1 VILAPVERLIALRY
15 LRARRK
21 EGFISVIAGFS
32 LLGIC
37 VGVATLIIVLSV
49 MSGFRQEVL
58 NRLLGVNG
66 HLRLEQAGGNLDDF
80 DNVAAE
86 VAKVPDVVA
95 VYPTV
100 EGSVLATAARHS
112 VGALVQAVRQEDL
125 KRNWLVAGGIISG
138 SLNKFSGKSVV
149 AIGSRL
155 AERLHIGVND
165 TVTLIQR
172 QNSCTVLGC
181 LPRSKT
187 YGVVAI
193 FEVGM
198 ADYDGGMIYMPL
210 EAGQLFFQAK
220 NAATALVIMVDNP
233 DNTFP
238 IARAIFDSTGARFRF
253 TDWQQQ
259 SAGYFAWLDV
269 QRNVL
274 TLVLALI
281 MVVAALNVISGQ
293 VLLVRDKSRE
303 IAILRTMGAT
313 RRAILRIFLMCGI
326 GLGIVGTAAG
336 VGLAVLFCD
345 NIENIRQW
353 LQEVLHVTLFPA
365 DVYHLKE
372 LPARLSVGNVLGVVG
387 LSLVLSFLATSY
399 TAWRAARLDPVEALR
414 YE

>member
-1 VILAPVERLIALRY
+1 MLAPVERLIALRY
-15 LRARRK
+15 LRARRE

-66 HLRLEQAGGNLDDF
+66 HLNLAAAGRDLDGF
-80 DNVAAE
+80 DDIAAE

-100 EGSVLATAARHS
+100 DGNVMATASHYAA
-112 VGALVQAVRQEDL
+112 GALVHAIRGEDL
-125 KRNWLVAGGIISG
+125 RKIRLLRIVGG
-138 SLNKFSGKSVV
+138 SLEQFSGKSVV

-155 AERLHIGVND
+155 AERLHLKVGD
-165 TVTLIQR
+165 TVTLIQP
-172 QNSCTVLGC
+172 QNSCTVIGC
-181 LPRSKT
+181 IPRSKT
-187 YGVVAI
+187 YDVIAI

-198 ADYDGGMIYMPL
+198 SIYDERIIYMPL

-220 NAATALVIMVDNP
+220 NAATALVINVDNP
-233 DNTFP
+233 DNVSP
-238 IARAIFDSTGARFRF
+238 IGRAIFEATGSRFRII
-253 TDWQQQ
+253 DWQQQ
-259 SAGYFAWLDV
+259 YAGYFAWLDV

-274 TLVLALI
+274 ALI
-281 MVVAALNVISGQ
+281 MALIVVVAALNVISGQ
-293 VLLVRDKSRE
+293 VLLVRDKTRE

-326 GLGIVGTAAG
+326 GVGIVGTAAG
-336 VGLAVLFCD
+336 VALAVLFCD
-345 NIENIRQW
+345 NIEAIRQW
-353 LQEVLHVTLFPA
+353 LQEVAHITLFPP
-365 DVYHLKE
+365 DVYFLKE
-372 LPARLSVGNVLGVVG
+372 LPARLSVGNVVGVVT
-387 LSLVLSFLATSY
+387 LSLVLSLLATTY
-399 TAWRAARLDPVEALR
+399 AAWRAARLDPVEALR

>member
-1 VILAPVERLIALRY
+1 MLAPVERLIALRY

-66 HLRLEQAGGNLDDF
+66 HLNLAAAGHDLDDF
-80 DNVAAE
+80 DNVGAE
-86 VAKVPDVVA
+86 VAKVPGVVA

-100 EGSVLATAARHS
+100 DGNVMATASHYAA
-112 VGALVQAVRQEDL
+112 GALVHAIRGEDL
-125 KRNWLVAGGIISG
+125 QKIRLLRIVGG
-138 SLNKFSGKSVV
+138 SLEQFSGKSVV

-155 AERLHIGVND
+155 AERLHIKVND
-165 TVTLIQR
+165 TVTLIQP

-181 LPRSKT
+181 IPRSKT
-187 YGVVAI
+187 YDVIAV

-198 ADYDGGMIYMPL
+198 SIYDERIIYMPL
-210 EAGQLFFQAK
+210 EAGQLFFQAR
-220 NAATALVIMVDNP
+220 NAATALVINVDNP
-233 DNTFP
+233 DNVFP
-238 IARAIFDSTGARFRF
+238 IGRAIFEATGSRFRII
-253 TDWQQQ
+253 DWQQQ
-259 SAGYFAWLDV
+259 YAGYFAWLDV

-274 TLVLALI
+274 ALI
-281 MVVAALNVISGQ
+281 MALIVVVAALNVISGQ
-293 VLLVRDKSRE
+293 VLLVRDKTRE

-326 GLGIVGTAAG
+326 GVGIVGTAAG
-336 VGLAVLFCD
+336 VALAVLFCD
-345 NIENIRQW
+345 NIEAIRQW
-353 LQEVLHVTLFPA
+353 LQEVAHITLFPP
-365 DVYHLKE
+365 DVYFLKE
-372 LPARLSVGNVLGVVG
+372 LPARLSVGNVVGVVA
-387 LSLVLSFLATSY
+387 LSLVLSLLATTY
-399 TAWRAARLDPVEALR
+399 AAWRAARLDPVEALR

>member
-1 VILAPVERLIALRY
+1 MLAPVERLIALRY

-66 HLRLEQAGGNLDDF
+66 HLNLAAAGRDLDGF
-80 DNVAAE
+80 DDIAAE

-100 EGSVLATAARHS
+100 DGNVMATASHYAA
-112 VGALVQAVRQEDL
+112 GALVHAIRSEDL
-125 KRNWLVAGGIISG
+125 QKIRLLRIVGG
-138 SLNKFSGKSVV
+138 SLEQFSGKSVI

-155 AERLHIGVND
+155 AERLHVKVND
-165 TVTLIQR
+165 TVTLIQP
-172 QNSCTVLGC
+172 QNSCTVIGC
-181 LPRSKT
+181 IPRSKT
-187 YGVVAI
+187 YDVIAI

-198 ADYDGGMIYMPL
+198 SIYDERIIYMPL

-220 NAATALVIMVDNP
+220 NAASALVINVDNP
-233 DNTFP
+233 DNVFP
-238 IARAIFDSTGARFRF
+238 IGRAIFEATGSRFRII
-253 TDWQQQ
+253 DWQRQY
-259 SAGYFAWLDV
+259 AGYFAWLDV

-274 TLVLALI
+274 ALI
-281 MVVAALNVISGQ
+281 MALIVVVAALNVISGQ
-293 VLLVRDKSRE
+293 VLLVRDKTRE

-326 GLGIVGTAAG
+326 GVGIVGTAAG
-336 VGLAVLFCD
+336 VALAVLFCD
-345 NIENIRQW
+345 NIEAIRQW
-353 LQEVLHVTLFPA
+353 LQEVAHITLFPP
-365 DVYHLKE
+365 DVYFLKE
-372 LPARLSVGNVLGVVG
+372 LPARLSVGNVVGVVT
-387 LSLVLSFLATSY
+387 LSLALSFLATTY
-399 TAWRAARLDPVEALR
+399 AAWRAARLDPVEALR

>member
-1 VILAPVERLIALRY
+1 MLAPVERLIALRY

-66 HLRLEQAGGNLDDF
+66 HLNLASAGRTLGDF

-86 VAKVPDVVA
+86 VAKVPGVVA

-100 EGSVLATAARHS
+100 DGNVMATAAHNAA
-112 VGALVQAVRQEDL
+112 GALVHAIRQEDL
-125 KRNWLVAGGIISG
+125 RKIRLLRIVEGD
-138 SLNKFSGKSVV
+138 LEQFSGKSVV

-155 AERLHIGVND
+155 AERLHINVGD
-165 TVTLIQR
+165 TITLIQP

-181 LPRSKT
+181 IPRSKT
-187 YGVVAI
+187 YDVIAI

-198 ADYDGGMIYMPL
+198 SIYDERIIYMPL

-220 NAATALVIMVDNP
+220 NAASALVINVDNP
-233 DNTFP
+233 DDVFP
-238 IARAIFDSTGARFRF
+238 IGRAIFEATGSRFRII
-253 TDWQQQ
+253 DWQQQ
-259 SAGYFAWLDV
+259 YAGYFAWLDV

-274 TLVLALI
+274 ALI
-281 MVVAALNVISGQ
+281 MALIVVVAALNVISGQ
-293 VLLVRDKSRE
+293 VLLVRDKTRE
-303 IAILRTMGAT
+303 IAILRTMGVT
-313 RRAILRIFLMCGI
+313 RGAILRIFLMCGI
-326 GLGIVGTAAG
+326 GVGIVGTAVG

-345 NIENIRQW
+345 NIESIRQW
-353 LQEVLHVTLFPA
+353 LQDVAHITLFPP
-365 DVYHLKE
+365 DVYFLKE
-372 LPARLSVGNVLGVVG
+372 LPARLAVGNVVGVVA

-399 TAWRAARLDPVEALR
+399 AAWRAARLDPVEALR

>member
-1 VILAPVERLIALRY
+1 MLAPVERLIALRY

-66 HLRLEQAGGNLDDF
+66 HLNLAAAGRSLDDF

-86 VAKVPDVVA
+86 VAKVKGVVD

-100 EGSVLATAARHS
+100 DGSVMATAARYAA
-112 VGALVQAVRQEDL
+112 GAQVHAIRREDL
-125 KRNWLVAGGIISG
+125 AKNRLIRILGGGNLDQFAGRSA
-138 SLNKFSGKSVV
+138 V

-155 AERLHIGVND
+155 AERLHVKVGD
-165 TVTLIQR
+165 TVTLIQP

-181 LPRSKT
+181 IPRSKT
-187 YGVVAI
+187 YDVIAI

-198 ADYDGGMIYMPL
+198 SIYDERIVYMPL

-220 NAATALVIMVDNP
+220 NAASALVITADNP
-233 DNTFP
+233 DDVFP
-238 IARAIFDSTGARFRF
+238 IGRAIFEATGSRFRII
-253 TDWQQQ
+253 DWQQQ
-259 SAGYFAWLDV
+259 YAGYFAWLDV

-274 TLVLALI
+274 ALI
-281 MVVAALNVISGQ
+281 MALIVVVAALNVISGQ
-293 VLLVRDKSRE
+293 VLLVRDKTRE

-313 RRAILRIFLMCGI
+313 RGAVLRIFLMCGI
-326 GLGIVGTAAG
+326 GVGVVGTAAG

-345 NIENIRQW
+345 NIESIRQW
-353 LQEVLHVTLFPA
+353 LQDVAHITLFPP
-365 DVYHLKE
+365 DVYFLKE
-372 LPARLSVGNVLGVVG
+372 LPARLSVGNVVGVVAFSLI
-387 LSLVLSFLATSY
+387 LSLLATSY
-399 TAWRAARLDPVEALR
+399 AAWRAARLDPVEALR

>member
-1 VILAPVERLIALRY
+1 MLAPVERLIALRY

-66 HLRLEQAGGNLDDF
+66 HLNLAAAGRNLDGF
-80 DNVAAE
+80 DDIAAE

-100 EGSVLATAARHS
+100 DGNVMATASHYAA
-112 VGALVQAVRQEDL
+112 GALVHAIRGEDL
-125 KRNWLVAGGIISG
+125 QKIRLLRIVGG
-138 SLNKFSGKSVV
+138 SLEQFSGKSVV

-155 AERLHIGVND
+155 AERLHLKVGD
-165 TVTLIQR
+165 TVTLIQP
-172 QNSCTVLGC
+172 QNSCTVIGC
-181 LPRSKT
+181 IPRSKT
-187 YGVVAI
+187 YEVIAI

-198 ADYDGGMIYMPL
+198 SIYDERIIYMPL
-210 EAGQLFFQAK
+210 EAGQLFFQVK
-220 NAATALVIMVDNP
+220 NAATALVINVDNP
-233 DNTFP
+233 DNVFP
-238 IARAIFDSTGARFRF
+238 IGRAIFEATGSRFRII
-253 TDWQQQ
+253 DWQQQ
-259 SAGYFAWLDV
+259 YAGYFAWLDV

-274 TLVLALI
+274 ALI
-281 MVVAALNVISGQ
+281 MALIVVVAALNVISGQ
-293 VLLVRDKSRE
+293 VLLVRDKTRE

-326 GLGIVGTAAG
+326 GVGIVGTAAG
-336 VGLAVLFCD
+336 VALAVLFCD
-345 NIENIRQW
+345 NIEAIRQW
-353 LQEVLHVTLFPA
+353 LQEVAHITLFPP
-365 DVYHLKE
+365 DVYFLKE
-372 LPARLSVGNVLGVVG
+372 LPARLSVGNVVGVVT
-387 LSLVLSFLATSY
+387 LSLVLSLLATTY
-399 TAWRAARLDPVEALR
+399 AAWRAARLDPVEALR

>member
-1 VILAPVERLIALRY
+1 MLAPVERLIALRY

-66 HLRLEQAGGNLDDF
+66 HLSLAAAGRNLDDF
-80 DNVAAE
+80 DSIAAQ
-86 VAKVPDVVA
+86 VAKVPGVVA

-100 EGSVLATAARHS
+100 DGNVMATAAHYAA
-112 VGALVQAVRQEDL
+112 GAQVHAIRREDL
-125 KRNWLVAGGIISG
+125 QKIRLIRIADG
-138 SLNKFSGKSVV
+138 SLEQFSGKSVV

-155 AERLHIGVND
+155 AERLHIKVND
-165 TVTLIQR
+165 TVTLIQP

-181 LPRSKT
+181 IPRSKT
-187 YGVVAI
+187 YDVIAI

-198 ADYDGGMIYMPL
+198 SIYDERIIYMPL
-210 EAGQLFFQAK
+210 EAGQLFFQAR
-220 NAATALVIMVDNP
+220 NAATALVITVDNP
-233 DNTFP
+233 DNVFP
-238 IARAIFDSTGARFRF
+238 IGRAIFEATGGRFRII
-253 TDWQQQ
+253 DWQQQ
-259 SAGYFAWLDV
+259 YAGYFAWLDA

-274 TLVLALI
+274 ALVLALI

-293 VLLVRDKSRE
+293 VLLVRDKTRE

-313 RRAILRIFLMCGI
+313 RGAVLRIFLMCGI
-326 GLGIVGTAAG
+326 GVGIVGTLAG
-336 VGLAVLFCD
+336 VALAFLFCD
-345 NIENIRQW
+345 NIEAIRQW
-353 LQEVLHVTLFPA
+353 LQEVAHITLFPP
-365 DVYHLKE
+365 DVYFLRE
-372 LPARLSVGNVLGVVG
+372 LPARLSVGNVVGVIA

-399 TAWRAARLDPVEALR
+399 AAWRAARLDPVEALR

>member
-1 VILAPVERLIALRY
+1 MLAPVERLIALRY

-66 HLRLEQAGGNLDDF
+66 HLNLAAAGRDLDGF
-80 DNVAAE
+80 DDIAAE

-100 EGSVLATAARHS
+100 DGNVMATASHYAA
-112 VGALVQAVRQEDL
+112 GALVHAIRGDDL
-125 KRNWLVAGGIISG
+125 QKIRLLRIVGG
-138 SLNKFSGKSVV
+138 SLEQFSGKSVV

-155 AERLHIGVND
+155 AERLHLKVGD
-165 TVTLIQR
+165 TVTLIQP
-172 QNSCTVLGC
+172 QNSCTVIGC
-181 LPRSKT
+181 IPRSKT
-187 YGVVAI
+187 YEVIAI

-198 ADYDGGMIYMPL
+198 SIYDERIVYMPL

-220 NAATALVIMVDNP
+220 NAATALVINVDNP
-233 DNTFP
+233 DNVFP
-238 IARAIFDSTGARFRF
+238 IGRAIFEATGSRFRII
-253 TDWQQQ
+253 DWQQQ
-259 SAGYFAWLDV
+259 YAGYFAWLDV

-274 TLVLALI
+274 ALI
-281 MVVAALNVISGQ
+281 MALIVVVAALNVISGQ
-293 VLLVRDKSRE
+293 VLLVRDKTRE

-326 GLGIVGTAAG
+326 GVGIVGTAAG
-336 VGLAVLFCD
+336 VALAVLFCD
-345 NIENIRQW
+345 NIEAIRQW
-353 LQEVLHVTLFPA
+353 LQEVAHITLFPP
-365 DVYHLKE
+365 DVYFLKE
-372 LPARLSVGNVLGVVG
+372 LPARLSVGNVVGVVT
-387 LSLVLSFLATSY
+387 LSLVLSLLATTY
-399 TAWRAARLDPVEALR
+399 AAWRAARLDPVEALR

>member
-1 VILAPVERLIALRY
+1 MLAPVERLIALRY

-66 HLRLEQAGGNLDDF
+66 HLNLAAAGRNLDDF
-80 DNVAAE
+80 DKVAAE
-86 VAKVPDVVA
+86 VAKVKGVVA

-100 EGSVLATAARHS
+100 DGNVMAAASRYTGWAQVH
-112 VGALVQAVRQEDL
+112 AIRREDIEKNRL
-125 KRNWLVAGGIISG
+125 LRIIGGG
-138 SLNKFSGKSVV
+138 LEEFSGKSIV

-155 AERLHIGVND
+155 ADRLHIKVND
-165 TVTLIQR
+165 TVTLIQP

-181 LPRSKT
+181 IPRSKT
-187 YGVVAI
+187 YDVIAI

-198 ADYDGGMIYMPL
+198 SIYDERIVYMPL

-220 NAATALVIMVDNP
+220 NAASALVVNVDNP
-233 DNTFP
+233 DDVFP
-238 IARAIFDSTGARFRF
+238 IGRAIFEATGSRFRII
-253 TDWQQQ
+253 DWQQQ
-259 SAGYFAWLDV
+259 YAGYFAWLDV

-274 TLVLALI
+274 ALI
-281 MVVAALNVISGQ
+281 MALIVVVAALNVISGQ
-293 VLLVRDKSRE
+293 VLLVRDKTRE
-303 IAILRTMGAT
+303 IAILRTMGVT
-313 RRAILRIFLMCGI
+313 RGAILRIFLMCGI
-326 GLGIVGTAAG
+326 GVGIVGTAAG

-353 LQEVLHVTLFPA
+353 LQEVAHITLFPP
-365 DVYHLKE
+365 DVYFLKE
-372 LPARLSVGNVLGVVG
+372 LPARLSVGNVVGVVA

-399 TAWRAARLDPVEALR
+399 AAWRAARLDPVEALR